1 MSKTAKLKQ
10 AFIQQAHEQNPMI
23 TLAIFVKELE
33 DELEVAQWIAD
44 NYAQDYEQHI
54 QMHMAN
60 MLEAQLKLN
69 AGASAVM
76 DTLLQHVAELAG
88 SAELD
93 ITQHIV
99 NAQPADLQA
108 KQATDALLSKLRLH

>member
-1 MSKTAKLKQ
+1 MSKTAQLKK
-10 AFIQQAHEQNPMI
+10 AFIAQAHEQNTMI

-33 DELEVAQWIAD
+33 DELEVAQWIYD
-44 NYAQDYEQHI
+44 NYANDYAQHL

-69 AGASAVM
+69 AGSAVVM
-76 DTLLQHVAELAG
+76 EQLLKHVTELAG
-88 SAELD
+88 AGELD
-93 ITQHIV
+93 VTQHIT
-99 NAQPADLQA
+99 NADTQA

>member
-1 MSKTAKLKQ
+1 MSTTAKLKQ
-10 AFIQQAHEQNPMI
+10 AFIKQAHEQSTMI

-33 DELEVAQWIAD
+33 DELEVAQWIYD
-44 NYAQDYEQHI
+44 NYAKDYAEHM

-69 AGASAVM
+69 AGSAVVM
-76 DTLLQHVAELAG
+76 DTLLKHVTDLAG
-88 SAELD
+88 AGELD
-93 ITQHIV
+93 ITQHIT
-99 NAQPADLQA
+99 NADTQA

>member
-1 MSKTAKLKQ
+1 
-10 AFIQQAHEQNPMI
+10 
-23 TLAIFVKELE
+23 
-33 DELEVAQWIAD
+33 
-44 NYAQDYEQHI
+44 
-54 QMHMAN
+54 MHMAN

-76 DTLLQHVAELAG
+76 DTLLKHVADLAG

-99 NAQPADLQA
+99 SAQGADAQA
-108 KQATDALLSKLRLH
+108 KRATDALLSKLRLH